1 MNVVETTKT
10 TLNRLHL
17 PEFAHEY
24 HSINV
29 FAAVV
34 NVPFSVQVQQQLLLT
49 VLPYKIPVFRKTLE
63 PVCCNFS

>member
-49 VLPYKIPVFRKTLE
+49 VLPYKTSF
-63 PVCCNFS
+63 